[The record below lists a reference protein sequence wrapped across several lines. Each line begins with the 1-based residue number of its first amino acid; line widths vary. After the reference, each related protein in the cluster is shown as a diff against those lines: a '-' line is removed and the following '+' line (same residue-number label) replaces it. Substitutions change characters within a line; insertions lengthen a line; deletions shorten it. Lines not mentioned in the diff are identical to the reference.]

1 MLNTQKETS
10 VMHINDDLQA
20 QVKSASPAELTAILY
35 QGCLNFINA
44 GEAALSQNNYELA
57 NIYLQKAQRI
67 INEFRCTLDYQ
78 YDISKQLD
86 PLYEYSYNQLVKG
99 NMDSD
104 IQPIQNAKM
113 VITDLKDVWD
123 QVINQVQK

>member
-1 MLNTQKETS
+1 MLNAQKETS

-20 QVKSASPAELTAILY
+20 QVKSASSAELTAILY

-99 NMDSD
+99 NMNSD